1 MVVSHWRH
9 QLPGS
14 HATTRHHRRRGS
26 APFDSPLQGVVFP
39 PMTRLS
45 RFPPY
50 CRRIPANKVAP
61 LMPSQTRLIY
71 GNFFTIK
78 ASRYEHTYFLSGY
91 LHRLEF
97 RIDLRGRRLILT
109 GCCSPETSPETS
121 PTDVTWRRLDR
132 TLELLLE
139 KRHIFCFHCFDW
151 GTPTVRNYILCV

>member
-26 APFDSPLQGVVFP
+26 APFDSPQQGVAFP

-50 CRRIPANKVAP
+50 CRRITANKVAP
-61 LMPSQTRLIY
+61 LIPSQTRLIY

-109 GCCSPETSPETS
+109 GWLQSWDVTW
-121 PTDVTWRRLDR
+121 DVTWRCHLATAWPYSGAAARK
-132 TLELLLE
+132 TAYLLFSLLWL
-139 KRHIFCFHCFDW
+139 RDPYC
-151 GTPTVRNYILCV
+151 